1 MIYFTCSFRARSSV
15 FPSNLCTTTAVWFIW
30 KEILRIYL
38 MAYCEGFVIWSGQQN
53 IAYNGLNMNEKNC
66 VYVCV
71 CVCVCVCVILMQSL

>member
-1 MIYFTCSFRARSSV
+1 
-15 FPSNLCTTTAVWFIW
+15 
-30 KEILRIYL
+30 